1 MHKNNFGMKAKWH
14 FFATLHGKNA
24 CDGVRVG
31 GGLQLHDFA
40 KSEIPGITRLFV
52 DKLQV
57 DVFSK
62 KNFSKQKK
70 TFYPQ
75 W

>member
-1 MHKNNFGMKAKWH
+1 M
-14 FFATLHGKNA
+14 
-24 CDGVRVG
+24 VRMRVMELGWGEG